1 MDASD
6 GVVELLASE
15 EGRQQ
20 AVEQIVNELTVT
32 YKAIGK
38 NPYSGVTIDFESI
51 GSANRENFTTFLR
64 QLSVQLKNVPDKQ
77 LSLYVCVMPVPSGS
91 SVTTNA
97 YDYKAIGALAD
108 KVILMAHDYDARSLT
123 AGTTGYTSQPTAP
136 LGRIYPGPAG
146 RGGIGRSIQGGTGF
160 QRPEHRLADR
170 QR

>member
-1 MDASD
+1 
-6 GVVELLASE
+6 
-15 EGRQQ
+15 
-20 AVEQIVNELTVT
+20 VEQIVNELTVT